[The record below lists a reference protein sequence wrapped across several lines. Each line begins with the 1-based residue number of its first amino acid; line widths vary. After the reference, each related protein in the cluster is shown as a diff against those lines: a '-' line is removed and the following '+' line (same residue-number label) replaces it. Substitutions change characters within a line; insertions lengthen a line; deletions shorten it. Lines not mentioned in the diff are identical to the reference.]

1 MDYFPSLLLLLLPQA
16 IIILLSIDIQAKLI
30 LYIKTNRVPI
40 KRQLVIIV
48 TNIYSHTYKES
59 FNLGVHSEFR
69 TCDYE
74 PWKSSTDTG
83 YGRSKMELHGT
94 VTFQLPV
101 GCGGSSLPSQWRN
114 SPKPICGICLSPRLW
129 ASLSRSWINMT
140 EVDARASSPLTGE
153 RNLDSISS
161 AGARIFSLR
170 IAFFT
175 PAPPTLFR
183 IHDFRFSTRLWI
195 SNLRKLE
202 LRLKARGRTL
212 IQLNKKKKK
221 EKEEKKK
228 KEKKKW
234 LVVTYEGSIAS

>member
-1 MDYFPSLLLLLLPQA
+1 MAF
-16 IIILLSIDIQAKLI
+16 IQNFARAT
-30 LYIKTNRVPI
+30 TNRERAP
-40 KRQLVIIV
+40 
-48 TNIYSHTYKES
+48 
-59 FNLGVHSEFR
+59 
-69 TCDYE
+69 
-74 PWKSSTDTG
+74 TDTG

-221 EKEEKKK
+221 KKK
-228 KEKKKW
+228 KRKRKRKRKSGWW
-234 LVVTYEGSIAS
+234 LHTKVRLLRNNYYFSNLSRLLPSGSSNFAKRHEHTCFVGIKISRKRRRIERDLFFFFFSI

>member
-1 MDYFPSLLLLLLPQA
+1 
-16 IIILLSIDIQAKLI
+16 
-30 LYIKTNRVPI
+30 
-40 KRQLVIIV
+40 
-48 TNIYSHTYKES
+48 
-59 FNLGVHSEFR
+59 
-69 TCDYE
+69 
-74 PWKSSTDTG
+74 
-83 YGRSKMELHGT
+83 MELHGT

-221 EKEEKKK
+221 RKRREKEKG
-228 KEKKKW
+228 KEKVVGGYIRRFDCFVIIIIFPIY
-234 LVVTYEGSIAS
+234 LVCYPRDRPILRNVTSIRVSRGLKYRGNVGASKGICFFFFFSI